1 MASKQNN
8 QGDSGLDIQSA
19 YSKTEAFL
27 EQNTK
32 KISIALG
39 VVAVI
44 VGGFMSYHYMYAH
57 PREIEAAK
65 ASIQAQTYAE
75 MDSLELAVLGDSAH
89 QGFQDIALQY
99 DGTAAGNRAN
109 YWCGVYHRNITQD
122 YAKALEYFQ
131 HCSFDDDAIGVA
143 VMANI
148 GDMHVMLGNN
158 QEGADWMDKAVKKA
172 NAGSTREY
180 NGPIIGLKAAS
191 IYMELGNK
199 EKAISTLQYVVDNFD
214 PKSTVSFG
222 NDDNANTYN
231 RCEKMLAMLKAQ
243 S

>member
-8 QGDSGLDIQSA
+8 QQDGGLDLQGA

-27 EQNTK
+27 EKNTK

-39 VVAVI
+39 AVAVV
-44 VGGFMSYHYMYAH
+44 VGGFMGYHYLYAQ
-57 PREIEAAK
+57 PREVEAAK
-65 ASIQAQTYAE
+65 ESIQAQIYAE
-75 MDSLELAVLGDSAH
+75 MDSLERAVLGDSTH
-89 QGFQDIALQY
+89 KGFEAIASQY
-99 DGTAAGNRAN
+99 DGTAAANRAN
-109 YWCGVYHRNITQD
+109 YWCGIYHRNITQD
-122 YAKALEYFQ
+122 FAKALEYFQ
-131 HCSFDDDAIGVA
+131 HCDFNDDAIGVA
-143 VMANI
+143 VLANI

-172 NAGSTREY
+172 NSGSTREY
-180 NGPIIGLKAAS
+180 NGPILGLKAATLYVE
-191 IYMELGNK
+191 IGNK

-214 PKSTVSFG
+214 PKSSVSFG